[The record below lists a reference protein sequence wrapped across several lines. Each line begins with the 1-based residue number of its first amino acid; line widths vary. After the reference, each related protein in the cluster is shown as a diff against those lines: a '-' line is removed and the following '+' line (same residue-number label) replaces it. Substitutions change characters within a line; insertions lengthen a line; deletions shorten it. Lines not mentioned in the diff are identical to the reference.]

1 MGIWE
6 LNRRILEMYNS
17 CSYADFEKLMED
29 LVNEDRGVHI
39 AKLFRSRWYLWNWI
53 RPRDFYKM
61 MARYIVEKVE
71 AHEFDRAEFMLNL
84 ILEDHRVPE
93 KVKQTFVW
101 SITKQTPLIT
111 VGTLR
116 YMSAERI
123 HNMLTGRKEIV
134 SDEYLRPVLMVI
146 LSYRDELAELR
157 SRGGTAIE
165 TNDL

>member
-17 CSYADFEKLMED
+17 CSYPEFEKLMND
-29 LVNEDRGVHI
+29 LVTQDRGVHI
-39 AKLFRSRWYLWNWI
+39 ARFFRSRWYIWNWI

-61 MARYIVEKVE
+61 MSRWIVELIA

-84 ILEDHRVPE
+84 ILEDRRIPE

-101 SITKQTPLIT
+101 NLTKQTPLIT
-111 VGTLR
+111 VNTLR

-123 HNMLTGRKEIV
+123 HNMLTSGKEVV
-134 SDEYLRPVLMVI
+134 SDEFLRPVLMVI
-146 LSYRDELAELR
+146 LSYRDEIEKLR
-157 SRGGTAIE
+157 FRGGTTIE
-165 TNDL
+165 DNDL